1 MLLTLNNSQHSRI
14 TVIPTFGSCD
24 LNGVR
29 LIVVQS
35 EGDTPGIARNRHG
48 RPNTWDSDNKVV
60 YHHPLWILP
69 LYIDGDT
76 VMTTLPNV
84 VCGVTG
90 RRWGPWE
97 GISASPYG

>member
-14 TVIPTFGSCD
+14 TVVPTLGSCD
-24 LNGVR
+24 LNGVH

-35 EGDTPGIARNRHG
+35 EGSTPGTARDRHR
-48 RPNTWDSDNKVV
+48 RPKTWDSDSKIV

-69 LYIDGDT
+69 LYIDGDIA
-76 VMTTLPNV
+76 MTMLLNV
-84 VCGVTG
+84 VCEVTG

-97 GISASPYG
+97 GISALPYS